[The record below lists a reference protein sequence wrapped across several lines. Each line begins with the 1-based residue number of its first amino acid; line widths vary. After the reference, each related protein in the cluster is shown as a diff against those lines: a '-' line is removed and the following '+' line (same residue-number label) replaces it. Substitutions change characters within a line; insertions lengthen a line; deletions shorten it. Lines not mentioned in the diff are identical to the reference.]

1 MNIYLDQ
8 LIQEGNLEEKDIL
21 NIVLGN
27 KVTFANNPNNDL
39 YKIGSIITYNL
50 LCHDENIKGYW
61 ITSTFKVNEIEY
73 EYVVKYLSTH
83 QLIQEDRLQDVGSL
97 VIEKRVSSITGFST
111 EEDFTRKHC
120 LSRGTELLYNHTKYM
135 GLIKRIIKIE

>member
-8 LIQEGNLEEKDIL
+8 LIQEGNLEQKDIL

-27 KVTFANNPNNDL
+27 KVTFTDNPDNDL
-39 YKIGSIITYNL
+39 YKIGSIVTYKL

-61 ITSTFKVNEIEY
+61 ITSTFKLTEIEY
-73 EYVVKYLSTH
+73 DYVVKYLSTH

-97 VIEKRVSSITGFST
+97 VIEKRISWMNGISV
-111 EEDFTRKHC
+111 EEDFIRRHF
-120 LSRGTELLYNHTKYM
+120 LSRDTELLYDPTKYM
-135 GLIKRIIKIE
+135 GLIERIIKIE